1 MAERSLLPPW
11 PPSAA
16 ATPLPTLDP
25 PTAAA
30 FAEAGRWLGERRRS
44 GRPRDPSVAAALL
57 RALRLRSPPAML
69 HVVGSNGKGTVT
81 HLLAAMAHAHGLR
94 SGRFT
99 SPHVEDLRERIAV
112 DGVALAA
119 ERWVAWRQQAEARLN
134 DPATSEAAAA
144 AGFFEWCLALAVQ
157 GFQEAGVEL
166 AVVEAGVG
174 ARHDATMALADLVG
188 DGVVGTVLTNVDLD
202 HLETLGPGLLDIA
215 ADKAAVA
222 RPGVPLVTAAK
233 GEALALIEGRAQE
246 VGAPLHLI
254 GPDSE
259 LGRWPADAL
268 PPDAA
273 WPATRRENARLALA
287 MGRLLGWSEEA
298 LARGLTSAPPP
309 ARFEAFLV
317 PTPGGPVRVLLDGA
331 HDPAAAARLAS
342 ELGSGYVLLFAALAR
357 KQGLATL
364 MPLWAGASDLFLS
377 SAVAG
382 EAPMGGADGAR
393 SRHDDPLQALDAALA
408 LAAAQ
413 GRMLVIAGSL
423 YLAGTLRPRL
433 RALAAEPSAML
444 PGRWEESGSSV

>member
-1 MAERSLLPPW
+1 
-11 PPSAA
+11 
-16 ATPLPTLDP
+16 
-25 PTAAA
+25 
-30 FAEAGRWLGERRRS
+30 
-44 GRPRDPSVAAALL
+44 
-57 RALRLRSPPAML
+57 ML

-119 ERWVAWRQQAEARLN
+119 EHWIAWRELAERGLSG
-134 DPATSEAAAA
+134 PAAAAATA
-144 AGFFEWCLALAVQ
+144 AGFFEWCLALAVH
-157 GFQEAGVEL
+157 GFAEAGVEL

-174 ARHDATMALADLVG
+174 ARYDATMALADLVG
-188 DGVVGTVLTNVDLD
+188 TGVVGTVLTNVDLD

-233 GEALALIEGRAQE
+233 GEALELIAGRAQE
-246 VGAPLHLI
+246 VGAPLHVI
-254 GPDSE
+254 GSDSE
-259 LGRWPADAL
+259 LGRWPVGAPL
-268 PPDAA
+268 PDTM

-287 MGRLLGWSEEA
+287 MGRLLGWREDA
-298 LARGLTSAPPP
+298 LARGLASPPPP
-309 ARFEAFLV
+309 ARFESFVV
-317 PTPGGPVRVLLDGA
+317 PSHAGPVRVLLDGA
-331 HDPAAAARLAS
+331 HDPAAATRLAS

-364 MPLWAGASDLFLS
+364 MPLWAGASDLFIS

-382 EAPMGGADGAR
+382 ETPLDGADGANAR
-393 SRHDDPLQALDAALA
+393 FDDPLLALDAALS
-408 LAAAQ
+408 LAGSQ

-433 RALAAEPSAML
+433 RALAADAGAML
-444 PGRWEESGSSV
+444 PGRWQESGSSV